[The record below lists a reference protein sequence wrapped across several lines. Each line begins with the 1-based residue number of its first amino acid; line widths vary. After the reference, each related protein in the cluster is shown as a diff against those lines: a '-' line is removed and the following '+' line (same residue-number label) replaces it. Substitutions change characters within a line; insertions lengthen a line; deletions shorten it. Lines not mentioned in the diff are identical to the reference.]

1 MIRSTR
7 SSILLCSVAALV
19 AGVGCT
25 DPDREQ
31 ADTNEGAASKSWFSD
46 ATAASGIDF
55 RHDSGARGR
64 HRLPES
70 LGSGCALF
78 DADGDGDLDAYLVS
92 ARDLDGGDEI
102 IGAGNRFFRNRGDG
116 TFVDDTAASGL
127 ADDGFGCGVA
137 TGDVDG
143 DGDLDVY
150 LANLGPDRL
159 FINDGLGR
167 FELADDD
174 RFANDAGF
182 SVAPCFLDYDRDGDL
197 DLFVSRYMDWS
208 LENEVDCTNLQG
220 DPDYCNPDMYGRAI
234 PDRLLR
240 NDGTG
245 RFEDVTESAG
255 LGDAAGMG
263 LAAAAADLDGDGLLD
278 LYVANDKSQNRLWL
292 NRGDGT
298 FAEAAG
304 LRGCATGL
312 DGSPRASM
320 SVSFADLDRDGDFEI
335 HVSNIQG
342 EADGLFENRDGHFL
356 DRAPGWGIAA
366 ASRARTRWNGR
377 FLDLDVDGDL
387 DLVVGCGRVLRGVED
402 HRADRPYAE
411 PDLIFERTSP
421 TRFTSTDA
429 HWPAGLLVEATHGMA
444 WGDLDGDGRDDVLT
458 LSRDGDARVFLR
470 TVPDGTPRPV
480 RIDVRD
486 EQDAPA
492 IGTRLVV
499 TRGDDVQHFQVDTA
513 GGYASAGSHVH
524 ALAGPIDSI
533 ELRWPDGST
542 STWDGPFEPGARVNA
557 SPRAIIVI
565 GPDDDPA

>member
-1 MIRSTR
+1 MRREGGGSMIRSTR
-7 SSILLCSVAALV
+7 SSIILCSVAALV

-31 ADTNEGAASKSWFSD
+31 ADTNEGAAPKAWFSD

-102 IGAGNRFFRNRGDG
+102 IGDGNRFFRNRGDG
-116 TFVDDTAASGL
+116 TFVDDTDASGL

-263 LAAAAADLDGDGLLD
+263 LAAAAADL
-278 LYVANDKSQNRLWL
+278 
-292 NRGDGT
+292 
-298 FAEAAG
+298 
-304 LRGCATGL
+304 
-312 DGSPRASM
+312 
-320 SVSFADLDRDGDFEI
+320 
-335 HVSNIQG
+335 
-342 EADGLFENRDGHFL
+342 
-356 DRAPGWGIAA
+356 
-366 ASRARTRWNGR
+366 
-377 FLDLDVDGDL
+377 
-387 DLVVGCGRVLRGVED
+387 
-402 HRADRPYAE
+402 E
-411 PDLIFERTSP
+411 P
-421 TRFTSTDA
+421 
-429 HWPAGLLVEATHGMA
+429 EATA
-444 WGDLDGDGRDDVLT
+444 
-458 LSRDGDARVFLR
+458 
-470 TVPDGTPRPV
+470 
-480 RIDVRD
+480 
-486 EQDAPA
+486 
-492 IGTRLVV
+492 
-499 TRGDDVQHFQVDTA
+499 
-513 GGYASAGSHVH
+513 
-524 ALAGPIDSI
+524 
-533 ELRWPDGST
+533 
-542 STWDGPFEPGARVNA
+542 
-557 SPRAIIVI
+557 
-565 GPDDDPA
+565 